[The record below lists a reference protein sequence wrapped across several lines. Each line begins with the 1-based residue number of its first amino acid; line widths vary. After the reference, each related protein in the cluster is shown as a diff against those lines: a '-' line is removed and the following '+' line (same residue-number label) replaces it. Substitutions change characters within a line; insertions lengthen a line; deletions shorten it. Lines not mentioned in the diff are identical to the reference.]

1 MRFDPPAELREPH
14 DLRIR
19 QRRLVLQLRVDR
31 LFLRPARRRGVDG
44 ELLGADRLGDDLAV
58 AHLVDVPVHQA
69 GDQGLTEAEAGL
81 DGGDPPVGRD
91 GVGREQDAG
100 RLRED
105 HLLHDHG
112 HVDRPVVDAPA
123 LAVGHGPLGEERGP
137 APADVLEDRGRAHDV
152 QVRVLLAGEGGCR
165 QVLCRRAGSD
175 GVGSVLAELGESAGD
190 RRREIA
196 RDGDLFEGPADLRA
210 ERADRLPVVRVQ
222 ARQLIEPIVDRR
234 RFRHDPSEGVRRHA
248 EAGRHA
254 DAVDPRQSA
263 QVRALAADDRDLHLV
278 NLVKTQHGLL
288 DHRDTSE
295 AAVLRCPAL
304 AGRMTGVSHSVEA
317 LVRSTRP
324 GRIAALAGPTSITAG
339 WSELDHGWSRRLHH
353 RDGRDTVPTPA
364 HPTTCRRPGCVSTTP
379 VTEQRPSPCPLSPP
393 LFSSH

>member
-1 MRFDPPAELREPH
+1 MRFDPPAELRETH

-58 AHLVDVPVHQA
+58 AHLVDVPVNQA

-81 DGGDPPVGRD
+81 YGGDPPVGRD
-91 GVGREQDAG
+91 GVGREQDAC

-112 HVDRPVVDAPA
+112 HVDRTVVDAPP

-152 QVRVLLAGEGGCR
+152 QVRVLLACEGGCR

-175 GVGSVLAELGESAGD
+175 GVGSLLAELGESAGD

-196 RDGDLFEGPADLRA
+196 RDGDLFG
-210 ERADRLPVVRVQ
+210 
-222 ARQLIEPIVDRR
+222 
-234 RFRHDPSEGVRRHA
+234 G
-248 EAGRHA
+248 
-254 DAVDPRQSA
+254 
-263 QVRALAADDRDLHLV
+263 
-278 NLVKTQHGLL
+278 
-288 DHRDTSE
+288 
-295 AAVLRCPAL
+295 
-304 AGRMTGVSHSVEA
+304 
-317 LVRSTRP
+317 P
-324 GRIAALAGPTSITAG
+324 GRISALSVRIA
-339 WSELDHGWSRRLHH
+339 SRSSGFR
-353 RDGRDTVPTPA
+353 RD
-364 HPTTCRRPGCVSTTP
+364 S
-379 VTEQRPSPCPLSPP
+379 
-393 LFSSH
+393 